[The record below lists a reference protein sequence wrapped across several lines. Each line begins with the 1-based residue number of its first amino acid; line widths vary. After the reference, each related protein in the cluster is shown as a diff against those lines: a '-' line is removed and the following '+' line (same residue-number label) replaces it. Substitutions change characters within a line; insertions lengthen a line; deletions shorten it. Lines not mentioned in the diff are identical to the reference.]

1 MRTLMLLRHAK
12 AVPADVSTRD
22 RDRALDSRGRQDAP
36 KIGAYMAL
44 HRLVPDRALVSPAR
58 RTRETWTLAAQ
69 AFASPP
75 PASFEERIYD
85 AGPQTIL
92 DVIQEQGAACPSL
105 LILGHNPTLHR
116 VAVGLIAA
124 GDLEAR
130 EQLREALPT
139 SGLVTI
145 EFAFDSWGKLH
156 LQGGRLIHFVTPRSL
171 EAATD

>member
-1 MRTLMLLRHAK
+1 MLLRHAK
-12 AVPADVSTRD
+12 AVPADARTRD
-22 RDRALDSRGRQDAP
+22 RDRALDSRGQQDAP

-44 HRLVPDRALVSPAR
+44 HRLVPDRALVSPAK

-69 AFASPP
+69 AFAAPP
-75 PASFEERIYD
+75 PASFEDRIYD

-92 DVIQEQGAACPSL
+92 DLIQEQDTACLSL

-116 VAVGLIAA
+116 VALGLIAA

-145 EFAFDSWGKLH
+145 EFAFESWAKLH
-156 LQGGRLIHFVTPRSL
+156 LQGGRLDHFVTPRSL

>member
-12 AVPADVSTRD
+12 AVPADATTRD
-22 RDRALDSRGRQDAP
+22 RDRPLDSRGRQDAP

-44 HRLVPDRALVSPAR
+44 HRLVPDRALVSPSR

-69 AFASPP
+69 AFAAPP
-75 PASFEERIYD
+75 PASFEDRIYD
-85 AGPQTIL
+85 ASPQTIL
-92 DVIQEQGAACPSL
+92 DLIHEQDTACPSL
-105 LILGHNPTLHR
+105 LLVGHNPTLHR

-145 EFAFDSWGKLH
+145 EFAFDSWRKLH
-156 LQGGRLIHFVTPRSL
+156 LQGGRLGHFVTPRSL